1 MKINA
6 PTKDYTATDRYGETV
21 LEFKNGIAEVDELPA
36 GVRQYLIGAG
46 YGIDAEA
53 EVPET
58 QAPADPREQTLEQIG
73 TPLRD
78 AAVDPKLTDFL
89 APTNAGKPGE
99 EGNPHGPNVVSP
111 EIHAS
116 QGVRPVKAGEVHVD
130 DAAKQEAS
138 ELAHTEQ
145 ATSGDP
151 VTAVEA
157 PAGNASTEVWH
168 EYALAQGKT
177 TEELEGLGQREIRA
191 LFTEKTE

>member
-6 PTKDYTATDRYGETV
+6 PAKDYTATDRYGDTV
-21 LEFKNGIAEVDELPA
+21 LEFKNGTAEVEKLPT

-46 YGIDAEA
+46 YGIDHEA
-53 EVPET
+53 EVPEVP
-58 QAPADPREQTLEQIG
+58 APADPRVQTLEQIG

-78 AAVDPKLTDFL
+78 AAVDPKPGDFL
-89 APTNAGKPGE
+89 APTNAGKLGD

-116 QGVRPVKAGEVHVD
+116 QGVRPVKAGDVHVD
-130 DAAKQEAS
+130 DTDKQDAS
-138 ELAHTEQ
+138 ETAHTEQ
-145 ATSGDP
+145 STNGEP
-151 VTAVEA
+151 VTGVEA

-168 EYALAQGKT
+168 EYALTQGKT
-177 TEELEGLGQREIRA
+177 PEELEGLGQRQIRD